1 VSARMSWG
9 REEKILIWV
18 GVWVLTRLSIVSQV
32 GFWDVNGVELEDVN
46 VFEMWSNAI
55 ATTHHLPIEESWQYP
70 PGAAFL
76 MLLPRIG
83 GGDFGISFVV
93 TMLVVDLIGLGLL
106 ARLAKRGGRDWG
118 VWVWLLAMPL
128 LFTLPVLRFD
138 VVPTVIAI
146 AALVVLQLR
155 PLWFGALA
163 GLGATIKVWPI
174 FVLFAEWDRGR
185 LLRSIGAAVATITL
199 VFLVAQIA
207 FGDQIGFLTNQ
218 GNRGLQVEAI
228 AATPWRL
235 REAVTGTPTPIVQRF
250 GTNEIGSDL
259 GDAVGKA
266 LDIAAFLA
274 LFGAA
279 VWWWARD
286 RAIQRGRSD
295 LEDPDLAR
303 DFVFTVVLLFVV
315 TSRVLSPQFMIWL
328 VGLSAVVLCS
338 ARTRLVRPAVM
349 VLTAVAL
356 SAGIYGG
363 PAFNL
368 VFRNLILLAALC
380 DAAWTLVS
388 TVRGAAT
395 KGQSIGSANDEKSA
409 VPARLTTGVSERLD

>member
-1 VSARMSWG
+1 MSWG

-18 GVWVLTRLSIVSQV
+18 GVWILTRLSIVAQV
-32 GFWDVNGVELEDVN
+32 GFWNHVHGVGLEDVN
-46 VFEMWSNAI
+46 VFESWSNTI
-55 ATTHHLPIEESWQYP
+55 TSTHHLPVEDSWQYP

-83 GGDFGISFVV
+83 GGNFGISFVV
-93 TMLVVDLIGLGLL
+93 TMLVVDLIGLALL
-106 ARLAKRGGRDWG
+106 ALMAKRGGRNWG

-138 VVPTVIAI
+138 IVPTVIAI
-146 AALVVLQLR
+146 AALAVLQVR

-174 FVLFAEWDRGR
+174 FVLFAEWDRRR
-185 LLRSIGAAVATITL
+185 LLRSIGAAAAAIFV

-207 FGDQIGFLTNQ
+207 FGDQTGFFTNQ
-218 GNRGLQVEAI
+218 GNRGLQIESI

-235 REAVTGTPTPIVQRF
+235 REIVTGTPSPVVQRF

-266 LDIAAFLA
+266 LDLATILA
-274 LFGAA
+274 LVGAA
-279 VWWWARD
+279 AWWWARD
-286 RAIQRGRSD
+286 RAIRRGRTD

-303 DFVFTVVLLFVV
+303 DFVFTVVLLFLV

-338 ARTRLVRPAVM
+338 ARTRLARPAVM
-349 VLTAVAL
+349 VATAVAL
-356 SAGIYGG
+356 TAGLYD
-363 PAFNL
+363 PESSFDPPSNLSSAFNL
-368 VFRNLILLAALC
+368 VFRNLVLLIALC
-380 DAAWTLVS
+380 DAAWTMVS
-388 TVRGAAT
+388 VVRGAAARDEENAPSAET
-395 KGQSIGSANDEKSA
+395 KSV
-409 VPARLTTGVSERLD
+409 VPLAD

>member
-1 VSARMSWG
+1 MPVTRMSWG

-18 GVWVLTRLSIVSQV
+18 GVWILTRFAIVADV
-32 GFWDVNGVELEDVN
+32 GFWHVDGAEWEDVTI
-46 VFEMWSNAI
+46 FEGWSNLI
-55 ATTHHLPIEESWQYP
+55 ATTHQLPIDETWQYP
-70 PGAAFL
+70 SGAGFL

-106 ARLAKRGGRDWG
+106 ALLAKRGGRDWG

-138 VVPTVIAI
+138 IVPTVIAI
-146 AALVVLQLR
+146 AALVAFQLR

-163 GLGATIKVWPI
+163 GLGAMIKVWPL

-185 LLRSIGAAVATITL
+185 LLRAVGATVAMVAL

-207 FGDQIGFLTNQ
+207 FGDQIGFLTHQ
-218 GNRGLQVEAI
+218 GNRGLQVEAV

-235 REAVTGTPTPIVQRF
+235 HEAVTGTPVSVVQRS
-250 GTNEIGSDL
+250 GTNEIGSGL
-259 GDAVGKA
+259 ADAVAKV
-266 LDIAAFLA
+266 LDLAAILA
-274 LFGAA
+274 LVGAA
-279 VWWWARD
+279 AWWLARD
-286 RAIQRGRSD
+286 RAIRRGRSD

-315 TSRVLSPQFMIWL
+315 TSRVLSPQFMIWF
-328 VGLSAVVLCS
+328 VGLAAVVLCS

-349 VLTAVAL
+349 VVFAVAL
-356 SAGIYGG
+356 HGGLYGH
-363 PAFNL
+363 AFDL
-368 VFRNLILLAALC
+368 VFRNLLLLAALC
-380 DAAWTLVS
+380 DATWTMIS
-388 TVRGAAT
+388 AVRGTAEI
-395 KGQSIGSANDEKSA
+395 K
-409 VPARLTTGVSERLD
+409 ARG